1 MGSTRAA
8 CGDTA
13 WRYAWRQGSI
23 NGGTSPSEPDL
34 PRLCTLLSAT
44 LAQNPAQRAVIS
56 VCGGSGVGKSE
67 TASLL
72 SYYLNQSGIG
82 AYTLSGDNYPHR
94 IPFFNDAERL
104 RVFRVAALRGLLA
117 AGEYDAARAEILA
130 KLMQEGRE
138 ADPSAQQERPW
149 LAIYQQAGRAG
160 LSGYLGTQNE
170 IDFAELSGILAQF
183 KSGKEEIFLKR
194 MGREETALWYDAVD
208 MRNILRARGRMT
220 HGNNDLLT
228 GVTSGFAHSRGGT
241 LAHRKLRARDG
252 APDRRLRR
260 WCWRLRRGYC
270 AHSAQGEIVVAKAG
284 DIDAGTGESLLK
296 QGENHANRRTKP
308 LPLGGRM
315 LNLYPDSLGETLSE
329 ARFSEAGR
337 REGRV
342 FRAYVLPSLFHTT

>member
-1 MGSTRAA
+1 MQDLTVLSSEWKAPA
-8 CGDTA
+8 LPAEIPHGDMP
-13 WRYAWRQGSI
+13 GDKVSI
-23 NGGTSPSEPDL
+23 NGGHIAKANL
-34 PRLCTLLSAT
+34 IFPRLCALLSAT

-130 KLMQEGRE
+130 KLMLEGRE
-138 ADPSAQQERPW
+138 ADPSAQQEHPW
-149 LAIYQQAGRAG
+149 MAIYQQAGRAG

-208 MRNILRARGRMT
+208 MRNISVLVVEWT

-228 GVTSGFAHSRGGT
+228 GVDIPVLLNSTPEET

-252 APDRRLRR
+252 APDSSFTTMVLEIEQGLLRSQ
-260 WCWRLRRGYC
+260 
-270 AHSAQGEIVVAKAG
+270 AHKAKIVVSKSCELLTPEQVKA
-284 DIDAGTGESLLK
+284 L
-296 QGENHANRRTKP
+296 
-308 LPLGGRM
+308 
-315 LNLYPDSLGETLSE
+315 
-329 ARFSEAGR
+329 
-337 REGRV
+337 
-342 FRAYVLPSLFHTT
+342 

>member
-1 MGSTRAA
+1 MQDLTVFSREWVAPA
-8 CGDTA
+8 LPAEIPHGDMP
-13 WRYAWRQGSI
+13 GDKVSI
-23 NGGTSPSEPDL
+23 NGGHIAKANL
-34 PRLCTLLSAT
+34 IFPRLCALLSAT
-44 LAQNPAQRAVIS
+44 LAQNPAQRAVVS

-138 ADPSAQQERPW
+138 ADPSAQQEYPW
-149 LAIYQQAGRAG
+149 VAIYQQAGRAG

-194 MGREETALWYDAVD
+194 MGREEPVLWYDAVD
-208 MRNILRARGRMT
+208 MRNISVLVVEWT

-228 GVTSGFAHSRGGT
+228 GVDIPVLLNSTPEET

-252 APDRRLRR
+252 APDSAFTTMVLEIEQGLLRSQ
-260 WCWRLRRGYC
+260 
-270 AHSAQGEIVVAKAG
+270 AHKAKIVVSKSCELLTPEQVKA
-284 DIDAGTGESLLK
+284 L
-296 QGENHANRRTKP
+296 
-308 LPLGGRM
+308 
-315 LNLYPDSLGETLSE
+315 
-329 ARFSEAGR
+329 
-337 REGRV
+337 
-342 FRAYVLPSLFHTT
+342 

>member
-1 MGSTRAA
+1 MQDLTVFSREWKAPA
-8 CGDTA
+8 LPAEIPHGDMP
-13 WRYAWRQGSI
+13 GDKVSI
-23 NGGTSPSEPDL
+23 NGGHIAKANL
-34 PRLCTLLSAT
+34 IFPRLCALLSAT
-44 LAQNPAQRAVIS
+44 LAQNPAQRAVGS

-67 TASLL
+67 TATLL

-138 ADPSAQQERPW
+138 ADPSAQQEYPW
-149 LAIYQQAGRAG
+149 VAIYQQAGRAG

-194 MGREETALWYDAVD
+194 MGREETVLWYDAVD
-208 MRNILRARGRMT
+208 MRNISVLVVEWT

-228 GVTSGFAHSRGGT
+228 GVDIPVLLNSTPEET

-252 APDRRLRR
+252 APDSAFTTMVLEIEQGLLR
-260 WCWRLRRGYC
+260 
-270 AHSAQGEIVVAKAG
+270 AQVHKAKIVVSKSCELLTPEQVKA
-284 DIDAGTGESLLK
+284 L
-296 QGENHANRRTKP
+296 
-308 LPLGGRM
+308 
-315 LNLYPDSLGETLSE
+315 
-329 ARFSEAGR
+329 
-337 REGRV
+337 
-342 FRAYVLPSLFHTT
+342 

>member
-1 MGSTRAA
+1 MQDLTVFSREWVAPA
-8 CGDTA
+8 LPAEIPHGDMP
-13 WRYAWRQGSI
+13 GDKVSI
-23 NGGTSPSEPDL
+23 NGGHIAKANL
-34 PRLCTLLSAT
+34 IFPRLCALLSAT
-44 LAQNPAQRAVIS
+44 LAQNPAQRAVVS

-104 RVFRVAALRGLLA
+104 RVFRVAALRDLLA

-130 KLMQEGRE
+130 KLMQEGME
-138 ADPSAQQERPW
+138 ADPSAQQEHPW

-208 MRNILRARGRMT
+208 MRNISVLVVEWT

-228 GVTSGFAHSRGGT
+228 GVDIPVLLNSTPEET

-252 APDRRLRR
+252 APDSAFTTMVLEIEQGLLRSQ
-260 WCWRLRRGYC
+260 
-270 AHSAQGEIVVAKAG
+270 AHKAKIVVSKSCELLTPEQVKA
-284 DIDAGTGESLLK
+284 L
-296 QGENHANRRTKP
+296 
-308 LPLGGRM
+308 
-315 LNLYPDSLGETLSE
+315 
-329 ARFSEAGR
+329 
-337 REGRV
+337 
-342 FRAYVLPSLFHTT
+342 